1 MIQRMRSTNRGWVP
15 IAIALLLLLM
25 GCRGQMSPTPPAPPA
40 TRTPV
45 AEVLPAVEASVLIAP
60 EEGGTIRLRDG
71 TELSLPP
78 QALSAKTAVTL
89 RVRDSV
95 PAAPLPRSLLGRGY
109 EFLLEGG
116 QLTGVAVLRIPLP
129 AEVTADQYEFAP
141 YRWTGTAW
149 ERINSRVMGSTVQ
162 FGVNAPGLFALQG
175 TWRLADATLA
185 LIKPDVAAGQPKTPL
200 AVAGQYRFAA
210 LPRLSG
216 AYVPARLTL
225 KQDTSGGAGRVTG
238 DPDLDATIG
247 EATLWFQ
254 PDPAQA
260 QGVIEF
266 SHIFE
271 IGAGDLDLPPG
282 ATTRLY
288 AVLTVEDAVAP
299 TRRLSTGVE
308 YTQRLPIQ
316 AVGTTLV
323 RPRLINE
330 GRYALRWHVRFN
342 GQTFLLLDAIGTQL
356 PLDDILARGGLGEYR
371 FTLEAAADGTW
382 TPVSNEVTV
391 LLALRPTETPPS
403 VVTSPDGTRV
413 AIVSP
418 TPTTPE
424 VEAGRPP
431 TPTRRPTPS
440 SGDFFPEDTPTVP
453 VSGVTTTPTAPSA
466 TATPPWNRVFWA
478 DRYTL
483 APGECTTLRWQVENV
498 ISVFLDG
505 QGVAGK
511 DTRQV
516 CPTQTTNYTLRVNS
530 TAGTQEITVLITVS
544 APGQAAFEFT
554 ADSYRIAPGQCT
566 VLRWRATGV
575 RAVYL
580 NNQGVAGEDSRQVCP
595 TTTTDYIL
603 RVESTNGSITNRT
616 LTIVVTA
623 GAIVNMRFWAEQYT
637 LPAGACTT
645 LHWDVQ
651 SVREV
656 YLDDVGVAGY
666 GARRVCPTGNQF
678 YTLRAVTYDNLEA
691 YQYVSLLAGDP
702 ALVAGEIIAQ
712 GIVNE
717 VTRQADLDPVT
728 PGDQAGYRLIID
740 GIRVLFSASPG
751 WTQAVVTLRLPLQ
764 FLDIGGDDLVH
775 WPINPGQLVEFRA
788 ACEAATCTLQLTR
801 DSYLY
806 LRSP

>member
-1 MIQRMRSTNRGWVP
+1 MIQRTRSTR
-15 IAIALLLLLM
+15 IASSLAALVLLLLLT
-25 GCRGQMSPTPPAPPA
+25 GCRGRTSPTPPALPA
-40 TRTPV
+40 TSTPA
-45 AEVLPAVEASVLIAP
+45 AEVLPASEASVLITP

-78 QALSAKTAVTL
+78 QALAGKAAVTL

-95 PAAPLPRSLLGRGY
+95 PPVPLPRSALGQGY
-109 EFLLEGG
+109 EFSLEGG
-116 QLTGVAVLRIPLP
+116 QLTGVALLRLPLP
-129 AEVTADQYEFAP
+129 AEVTTDQYEVAP
-141 YRWTGTAW
+141 YRWTGTTW
-149 ERINSRVMGSTVQ
+149 ERINGRVIGTAIQ
-162 FGVNAPGLFALQG
+162 FGVNAPGLFVLQG

-185 LIKPDVAAGQPKTPL
+185 LIKPDVPAGQPRTPL
-200 AVAGQYRFAA
+200 AVAGQYRFSA

-216 AYVPARLTL
+216 PYVPARLTL

-238 DPDLDATIG
+238 NPDLDATVS

-254 PDPAQA
+254 PDPAQS

-266 SHIFE
+266 SHVFE
-271 IGAGDLDLPPG
+271 VAAGDLDLPPG

-288 AVLTVEDAVAP
+288 AVLTVDDAIAP
-299 TRRLSTGVE
+299 TRRLSTGIE
-308 YTQRLPIQ
+308 YTQRLAIQ

-323 RPRLINE
+323 RPRLLNE
-330 GRYALRWHVRFN
+330 GRYTLRWHVQLN
-342 GQTFLLLDAIGTQL
+342 GQTFLLLDAAAPEL

-371 FTLEAAADGTW
+371 FTLEAEADGTW

-403 VVTSPDGTRV
+403 VVVPPDGTRIAV
-413 AIVSP
+413 VSP
-418 TPTTPE
+418 TPTTPDSE
-424 VEAGRPP
+424 VGRPP
-431 TPTRRPTPS
+431 TPTRRPTPAT
-440 SGDFFPEDTPTVP
+440 GDLFPEDTPTVP
-453 VSGVTTTPTAPSA
+453 VTGATATPTAPVA

-483 APGECTTLRWQVENV
+483 APGECTTLHWQVENV

-516 CPTQTTNYTLRVNS
+516 CPGQTTNYTLRVNS
-530 TAGTQEITVLITVS
+530 TTGTQEITVLITVS
-544 APGQAAFEFT
+544 SPGQATFEFT

-595 TTTTDYIL
+595 STTTDYIL
-603 RVESTNGSITNRT
+603 RVESTNGSVTNRT

-623 GAIVNMRFWAEQYT
+623 GPIVNMRFWAEQYT

-651 SVREV
+651 NVREV
-656 YLDDVGVAGY
+656 YLDDEGVAGY
-666 GARRVCPTGNQF
+666 GDRRVCPTGSQF
-678 YTLRAVTYDNLEA
+678 YALRAVTYDNLEA
-691 YQYVSLLAGDP
+691 YQYLSLLAGDP
-702 ALVAGEIIAQ
+702 ALVAGEVIAQ

-717 VTRQADLDPVT
+717 VTRQADLDPIT
-728 PGDQAGYRLIID
+728 AGDQPGYRLIID
-740 GIRVLFSASPG
+740 GIRVLFSAAPG
-751 WTQAVVTLRLPLQ
+751 WGQAVITLRLPLE
-764 FLDIGGDDLVH
+764 FLDIGSDDLVH

-788 ACEAATCTLQLTR
+788 ACEGAMCTLQLAQ